1 MPKIRCLKN
10 AKFDSSLHG
19 SSTSETAKGSKIYE
33 KSMQN
38 HVKIEHQL
46 ESNLGPILERFW
58 QPNWGPS
65 GGQEASKTASKFD
78 WIFKYLG
85 GGPGIQSTRNFDGTW
100 VVWGPYYKQKTD
112 F

>member
-1 MPKIRCLKN
+1 MPKIRCLKI
-10 AKFDSSLHG
+10 AKFDSPLHG
-19 SSTSETAKGSKIYE
+19 SSIFETAKGSKINE

-58 QPNWGPS
+58 EPNWGPS

-78 WIFKYLG
+78 QNLIGF
-85 GGPGIQSTRNFDGTW
+85 
-100 VVWGPYYKQKTD
+100 
-112 F
+112 

>member
-1 MPKIRCLKN
+1 MPKIRCLKIAN
-10 AKFDSSLHG
+10 FDSCLRG
-19 SSTSETAKGSKIYE
+19 SSTFETAKGSKINE

-58 QPNWGPS
+58 EPNWGPS

-78 WIFKYLG
+78 
-85 GGPGIQSTRNFDGTW
+85 RNLIGF
-100 VVWGPYYKQKTD
+100 
-112 F
+112 

>member
-1 MPKIRCLKN
+1 MPKIRCLKI
-10 AKFDSSLHG
+10 AKCYSRPHG
-19 SSTSETAKGSKIYE
+19 CSIFETAKGSKVNE

-58 QPNWGPS
+58 EPNWGPS

-78 WIFKYLG
+78 
-85 GGPGIQSTRNFDGTW
+85 
-100 VVWGPYYKQKTD
+100 
-112 F
+112 